1 MLLDKLRIELID
13 KCYIELEKPH
23 NKIKLQEVFLDPII
37 FYISKK
43 LFPQFITIVILFFII
58 TIFSIINFCILIK
71 LFLKKN

>member
-1 MLLDKLRIELID
+1 MLLDKLRTELID
-13 KCYIELEKPH
+13 KCYTELEKH
-23 NKIKLQEVFLDPII
+23 DNKIKLQKVFLDPII

-43 LFPQFITIVILFFII
+43 LFPQFIMIVILFVII